1 MGTYQS
7 IVTPF
12 KTGPVIQ
19 ISKQISTSRTRATCT
34 NLQPRNFWDVEGQF
48 GICLRGRGPS
58 RCLGLENIWPKRVGR
73 FRSYKSWRVDSEFL
87 LIKSMYKMS
96 TYEGTKAK
104 KRKQIIQHIT
114 RGESCQWTH
123 KGTKI
128 FAPLGS
134 VSEYDAI
141 ISVIN
146 VNSFRDLVYVLPN
159 ELAYGVCKASNYRQ
173 SHIRGRSYIPTL
185 VLVVEDTPKVTF
197 SLIEGTVNVQVS
209 LVEVFTICDV
219 DSLAVA
225 SAQVPAEVS
234 IV

>member
-1 MGTYQS
+1 MSTYQS

-19 ISKQISTSRTRATCT
+19 ISKQISTLWTSATRT
-34 NLQPRNFWDVEGQF
+34 NLRPRNFCDVEGRF
-48 GICLRGRGPS
+48 GNCLRGCGPS
-58 RCLGLENIWPKRVGR
+58 RSPGLDNICPKRVGR

-128 FAPLGS
+128 FAPFVS

-146 VNSFRDLVYVLPN
+146 PNSVGDLVYVFPN
-159 ELAYGVCKASNYRQ
+159 ELANGVCKASNYWHR
-173 SHIRGRSYIPTL
+173 HIRGRSYTPTL
-185 VLVVEDTPKVTF
+185 VLMLEDVLKVTF
-197 SLIEGTVNVQVS
+197 LWIEGTVSVHVL
-209 LVEVFTICDV
+209 LVEVFTICDA

-225 SAQVPAEVS
+225 SAQVPVWAS

>member
-1 MGTYQS
+1 MH
-7 IVTPF
+7 
-12 KTGPVIQ
+12 
-19 ISKQISTSRTRATCT
+19 
-34 NLQPRNFWDVEGQF
+34 
-48 GICLRGRGPS
+48 
-58 RCLGLENIWPKRVGR
+58 
-73 FRSYKSWRVDSEFL
+73 
-87 LIKSMYKMS
+87 KMS

-134 VSEYDAI
+134 VSKYDAI

-159 ELAYGVCKASNYRQ
+159 ELAYGVCKASNYRH

-209 LVEVFTICDV
+209 LVEVFTICEV

-225 SAQVPAEVS
+225 SAQVPAEVL